1 MNLPAR
7 SMNSRTRSGQT
18 LIVALLVLGILLIL
32 GLVFLGIINRNIVT
46 GGRAQQ
52 RSEATDLA
60 EAGVRY
66 AHGQMLRSPL
76 GADWLPQPVAAVTP
90 GDPDIDLV
98 KPGGPDG
105 VGAFSR
111 IEFDRGRALIRVR
124 YAPSSTAVAQNLPEG
139 ILRKPGKARNY
150 LMIEA
155 VGRPGRLP
163 ASLGADPTIRPEKSR
178 AESRK
183 VIAFVSIGLIETARF
198 VTNKFNSSRAAEL
211 GVPSE
216 SGVVYDGQD
225 VNVPTLTG
233 TTGTLLNRNGAA
245 TLGKI
250 GYGGSIWVNGDLRL
264 HGENYVNLNAAL
276 GDLIG
281 VTGVLSGADD
291 QAILR
296 ITREDV
302 DNAGNWVAGTN
313 YALQN
318 ATSPSLNSRNGSF
331 TTARGVIRDGV
342 GNSDVDGFPRS
353 LRRKDPPSI
362 LATDPETGTTRYQV
376 LTQLSGRLVGSG
388 NSGRF
393 GHAQGVYVNNRSDV
407 QIRRDEAGRQEAGS
421 NESLIFDWLNPNNG
435 QENSGWQG
443 AFYVPRGS
451 FVQLV
456 PDGFI
461 ITRDGRAP
469 DRERYWRVQDG
480 RYGPRPGGDPDVA
493 ADAQPSATARFRLR
507 TIGGTT
513 YVLNTFSIDPA
524 TDRTIDINGNLT
536 DAQFRTLGFPFNG
549 VLAFEGNVRVR
560 GTIPTDHQIQ
570 LVSNATIY
578 IEGSITKGVLRDD
591 GSIKNSPSRSM
602 LMLAAKDYVALNT
615 SQFFG
620 PSPFNPIAEANE
632 VSGGLAWNPLRMGAG
647 ASSLRFRSEMLLDS
661 GAAGANEADPTTWTP
676 YALGYTEYG
685 TSTQLYPGLLLAHTM
700 DDGAGAATFFSLD
713 VNPGLPNPRYNF
725 AMTPTNAATQPWL
738 DAGGTGDQI
747 YGLGSEAWQR
757 YSKFEM
763 ASFPLVDGTFNYANG
778 EFTSASSPLG
788 RFTYLTQYGNDVAWA
803 PTSIGSISTNDYL
816 IARAAIAPGNVKI
829 EATIFA
835 EEGSFFVIPGQ
846 WFNPNPNDRRD
857 AYRAAISTYQSDQGL
872 TLVQATA
879 AANAD
884 RLTNYGAFP
893 EAPFYGEPVDVKVEV
908 IGSVSENMPP
918 PISQQAEWLKKW
930 GWVPIELGASGRRI
944 PSSHTRNLPTGY
956 DPNTKLVVPNLT
968 ITYDSALATDRT
980 LGFNLTAPN
989 TEFIRSRVDELG
1001 RVQAMPPIPRMPVSP
1016 TLAYFG
1022 DER

>member
-1 MNLPAR
+1 MNT
-7 SMNSRTRSGQT
+7 RTRSGQT
-18 LIVALLVLGILLIL
+18 LIVAMLVLGILLIL
-32 GLVFLGIINRNIVT
+32 GLVFLGIINRNIIT

-76 GADWLPQPVAAVTP
+76 GADWLPQLPAAPPV
-90 GDPDIDLV
+90 GDPDGDLL

-111 IEFDRGRALIRVR
+111 VEFDRGRALIRVR
-124 YAPSSTAVAQNLPEG
+124 YAPSSAAVAQNLPEG

-163 ASLGADPTIRPEKSR
+163 ANLGADPTIRPEKSR
-178 AESRK
+178 SESRK
-183 VIAFVSIGLIETARF
+183 VIAFVSIGLIESARF
-198 VTNKFNSSRAAEL
+198 ITNKFNSSRPAEL
-211 GVPSE
+211 GVPTE
-216 SGVVYDGQD
+216 SGVVYDGLD

-233 TTGTLLNRNGAA
+233 TSGTLLNRNG
-245 TLGKI
+245 TPTVGKI
-250 GYGGSIWVNGDLRL
+250 GFGGSIWVNGDLKL

-291 QAILR
+291 AAILR
-296 ITREDV
+296 VGREDV
-302 DNAGNWVAGTN
+302 DINGNWLPAVN
-313 YALQN
+313 YNLQN
-318 ATSPSLNSRNGSF
+318 ASNPSLNSRNNNFG
-331 TTARGVIRDGV
+331 TGKGTIRDGM
-342 GNSDVDGFPRS
+342 GSSDVDGFPRS
-353 LRRKDPPSI
+353 VRRKDPPSV
-362 LATDPETGTTRYQV
+362 LAADPDTGTTRYQT
-376 LTQLSGRLVGSG
+376 LTQYSGRIVGTG

-393 GHAQGVYVNNRSDV
+393 GQGQGIFVNNRSDL

-421 NESLIFDWLNPNNG
+421 NESLVFDWLNPNNG

-443 AFYVPRGS
+443 AFYVPRGAY
-451 FVQLV
+451 VQLM

-480 RYGPRPGGDPDVA
+480 RYGPRAGGDPDVPG
-493 ADAQPSATARFRLR
+493 DAQPSSTSRFRLR
-507 TIGGTT
+507 RIGGTT
-513 YVLNTFSIDPA
+513 YVLNSFSIDPS

-549 VLAFEGNVRVR
+549 VMLFEGNVRVR
-560 GTIPTDHQIQ
+560 GVIPTDQQIQ
-570 LVSNATIY
+570 LVSNATVY
-578 IEGSITKGVLRDD
+578 IEGSITKGILNED
-591 GSIKNSPSRSM
+591 GSLKSTPSRSM

-620 PSPFNPIAEANE
+620 PSPFNAVAEANE
-632 VSGGLAWNPLRMGAG
+632 VPGGLAWNPIRMGAG
-647 ASSLRFRSEMLLDS
+647 ANGLRFRNEMLLDS
-661 GAAGANEADPTTWTP
+661 NAPGASEADPTTWRP
-676 YALGYTEYG
+676 YAMGYTEFG
-685 TSTQLYPGLLLAHTM
+685 TNNSIYPGLLVAHTM

-725 AMTPTNAATQPWL
+725 EMSATNAATQPWTE
-738 DAGGTGDQI
+738 AGGTGDRI

-757 YSKFEM
+757 YSKFEIT
-763 ASFPLVDGTFNYANG
+763 AFPLVDNTFTYSAG
-778 EFTSASSPLG
+778 QFASASSPLG
-788 RFTYLTQYGNDVAWA
+788 RYTWMTQYANDVAWT

-816 IARAAIAPGNVKI
+816 MARAAIAPGNVRI

-835 EEGSFFVIPGQ
+835 EEGSFFIIPGP
-846 WFNPNPNDRRD
+846 WLNANPNDRRD
-857 AYRAAISTYQSDQGL
+857 AYRAAIAAYQADQGL
-872 TLVQATA
+872 SLTQATD

-893 EAPFYGEPVDVKVEV
+893 EAPFYGEPVDVKVEIV
-908 IGSVSENMPP
+908 GSVSENMPP
-918 PISQQAEWLKKW
+918 PISQQAEWMKKW
-930 GWVPIELGASGRRI
+930 GWIPLELGASGRRI
-944 PSSHTRNLPTGY
+944 PSTHTRNLPAGY

-968 ITYDSALATDRT
+968 ITYDPVLATSRT
-980 LGFNLTAPN
+980 LGFNLTAAAN
-989 TEFIRSRVDELG
+989 EFVRSRLDELG
-1001 RVQAMPPIPRMPVSP
+1001 RPQPMPPIPRMPVSP